1 MEFQEF
7 LLVLEGFGRKPGGD
21 HKNHK
26 FYIKL
31 FFNVVF

>member
-1 MEFQEF
+1 MMEFHEF

-26 FYIKL
+26 FYLK
-31 FFNVVF
+31 NVIVL